1 MTQGIAEFANVDDP
15 LDLGTEVQ
23 CIDEGGLGGGELDMS
38 DLKNSTGGFK
48 QGNARAMKD
57 EGTVRYNPN
66 GDMTVSG
73 GTATIE
79 SAAVVAVG
87 ETKQGYFILS
97 VKHGS
102 DNENHK
108 TLDVTCRKHVNVDKV
123 DQAVS

>member
-108 TLDVTCRKHVNVDKV
+108 TLDVPCRKHVNVDKV